1 MIFTVLDIWSS
12 SLSFYFAETSMV
24 RYKFHAV
31 SIAFACVVSRVAM
44 GLCCHMTDILPLE
57 GHYCNTQ
64 GDLDTVNAESLHLCQ
79 MNCLFHKECKA
90 ISYNVQYNTCT
101 RHTVPCLSPHVQV
114 NMVYH
119 RLKTFS
125 KGKFNLLLCVT
136 D

>member
-1 MIFTVLDIWSS
+1 MAAA
-12 SLSFYFAETSMV
+12 Y
-24 RYKFHAV
+24 
-31 SIAFACVVSRVAM
+31 VVCWFSV
-44 GLCCHMTDILPLE
+44 GLCCHMTNILPLE
-57 GHYCNTQ
+57 GYYCNTQ

-79 MNCLFHKECKA
+79 MNCLFNANCKA

-114 NMVYH
+114 NMVYQ

-125 KGKFNLLLCVT
+125 NGKSNPLLGVT

>member
-1 MIFTVLDIWSS
+1 MNFTVLDIWSS
-12 SLSFYFAETSMV
+12 SLSFYFTEITMV
-24 RYKFHAV
+24 KPKLCAV
-31 SIAFACVVSRVAM
+31 SIAVACVVSWVSM
-44 GLCCHMTDILPLE
+44 GLFCHTTDILPLE
-57 GHYCNTQ
+57 GYYCNTQ

-79 MNCLFHKECKA
+79 MSCLFHVECKA

-114 NMVYH
+114 NMVYQ

-125 KGKFNLLLCVT
+125 NGKSNPLLCVT